1 MLKKDSIYAL
11 NKADSDAI
19 VYIDAD
25 GKTIRLTRQDFATA
39 EEFEKWKAWSDEN
52 FHTEEKSDHVYRNHT
67 LRLSGLPEATLSDTA
82 EQEKA
87 RERQHRRQQE
97 QFSAA
102 FVLEIRTRLTE
113 IQFRRLWLYYIESK
127 TVYEIAELD
136 GVAHQNVSKAI
147 KAAKKKI
154 LKIFQKQG
162 AKQPLKRR

>member
-19 VYIDAD
+19 VYIDAE
-25 GKTIRLTRQDFATA
+25 GHTIRLTRRDFATA
-39 EEFEKWKAWSDEN
+39 EEFEKWKAWSDKN

-67 LRLSGLPEATLSDTA
+67 LRFSGLPEAALSDTA

-113 IQFRRLWLYYIESK
+113 IQFRRLWLYYIDNR

-162 AKQPLKRR
+162 AKQPSKRR

>member
-1 MLKKDSIYAL
+1 MLKRDSIYAL

-25 GKTIRLTRQDFATA
+25 GKTIRLTRQNFATA

-52 FHTEEKSDHVYRNHT
+52 FHIEEKRDHVYHNHT
-67 LRLSGLPEATLSDTA
+67 LRLSGLSEASLSDA
-82 EQEKA
+82 VEQEKTVQ
-87 RERQHRRQQE
+87 RQRRRQQE
-97 QFSAA
+97 QYSAV
-102 FVLEIRTRLTE
+102 FVMEIRAQLTE
-113 IQFRRLWLYYIESK
+113 IQFRRLWLYYIDNK

-162 AKQPLKRR
+162 AKSPPKRR

>member
-19 VYIDAD
+19 VYIDAE
-25 GKTIRLTRQDFATA
+25 GHTIRLTRRDFATA

-52 FHTEEKSDHVYRNHT
+52 FHTEEKGDHVYRNHT
-67 LRLSGLPEATLSDTA
+67 LRLSGLPEAALSDTA

-154 LKIFQKQG
+154 LKNFQKQG
-162 AKQPLKRR
+162 AKQPSKRR

>member
-1 MLKKDSIYAL
+1 MQDRKSIYSL

-19 VYIDAD
+19 VYIDAE
-25 GKTIRLTRQDFATA
+25 GHTIRLTRQDFATA

-52 FHTEEKSDHVYRNHT
+52 FHTEEKSDHVFRNHT
-67 LRLSGLPEATLSDTA
+67 LRFSGLPEAALSDTA

-162 AKQPLKRR
+162 AKQPSKRR

>member
-1 MLKKDSIYAL
+1 MQDRKSIYSL
-11 NKADSDAI
+11 NKADSEAI
-19 VYIDAD
+19 VYTDAE
-25 GKTIRLTRQDFATA
+25 GHTIRLTRQDFATA

-52 FHTEEKSDHVYRNHT
+52 FHTEEKSDHVFRNHT
-67 LRLSGLPEATLSDTA
+67 LRLSGLSEAVLSNAA

-87 RERQHRRQQE
+87 AERRHRRQQE

-113 IQFRRLWLYYIESK
+113 IQFRRLWLYYIDNR

-136 GVAHQNVSKAI
+136 GVAHQNVSKSI

-162 AKQPLKRR
+162 AKQPSKRR

>member
-1 MLKKDSIYAL
+1 MLKRDSIYAL

-19 VYIDAD
+19 VYIDAE
-25 GKTIRLTRQDFATA
+25 GHTIRLTRQDFATDA
-39 EEFEKWKAWSDEN
+39 EFEKWKAWSDEN
-52 FHTEEKSDHVYRNHT
+52 FHTEEKRDHVYRNHT
-67 LRLSGLPEATLSDTA
+67 LRLSGISEAVLSNAA

-87 RERQHRRQQE
+87 AERRHRRQKE

-102 FVLEIRTRLTE
+102 FVLEIRTHLTE
-113 IQFRRLWLYYIESK
+113 IQFRRLWLYYIDQK

-154 LKIFQKQG
+154 LKNFQKQG
-162 AKQPLKRR
+162 AKQPSKRR

>member
-1 MLKKDSIYAL
+1 MQDRKSIYSL

-19 VYIDAD
+19 VYIDAE
-25 GKTIRLTRQDFATA
+25 GHTIRLTRQNFATN

-67 LRLSGLPEATLSDTA
+67 LRLSGLPEAALSDTA

-162 AKQPLKRR
+162 AKQPSKRR

>member
-1 MLKKDSIYAL
+1 MQDRKSIYSL

-67 LRLSGLPEATLSDTA
+67 LRLSGLSEAALSDTA

-113 IQFRRLWLYYIESK
+113 IQFRRLWLYYIDNR

-162 AKQPLKRR
+162 AKQPPKRR

>member
-1 MLKKDSIYAL
+1 MQDRKSIYSL
-11 NKADSDAI
+11 NKADGDAI
-19 VYIDAD
+19 VYIDAE
-25 GKTIRLTRQDFATA
+25 GHTIRLTRRDFATA

-67 LRLSGLPEATLSDTA
+67 LRLSGLPEAALSGTA

-113 IQFRRLWLYYIESK
+113 IQFRRLWLYYIDNR

-162 AKQPLKRR
+162 AKQPSKRR

>member
-1 MLKKDSIYAL
+1 M
-11 NKADSDAI
+11 
-19 VYIDAD
+19 
-25 GKTIRLTRQDFATA
+25 
-39 EEFEKWKAWSDEN
+39 
-52 FHTEEKSDHVYRNHT
+52 YRNHT
-67 LRLSGLPEATLSDTA
+67 LRLSGLPEAALSDAA

-87 RERQHRRQQE
+87 RERQRRRQQE

-113 IQFRRLWLYYIESK
+113 IQFRRLWLYYIENR

-154 LKIFQKQG
+154 LRNFQKQG
-162 AKQPLKRR
+162 AKQPPKRR